1 MFLLAI
7 MKGLVALV
15 TGAASGL
22 GKATAE
28 RFVAQGAQ
36 VVLCDLPTSA
46 GNEVAS
52 KLGSNAVFSPVDVTS
67 EEDVKNALSLAKK
80 QFGKLDVA
88 VNCAGIGV
96 AFRTFNFSKKRAHEL
111 EQFKRVINVNLIG
124 TFNVCRL
131 ACELLA
137 ENNPNVDKQRGVI
150 INTASVAAFDGQIG
164 QVAYS
169 ASKAGIAGM
178 TLPMARDLA
187 SMGVRVC
194 TVAPGLFDTPLLAS
208 LPERVRTM
216 LAETVPNP
224 SRLGKPEEFA
234 QLVQAIIENPMLNGE
249 VIRLDGAIR
258 MMP

>member
-1 MFLLAI
+1 
-7 MKGLVALV
+7 MKSLVALV

-28 RFVAQGAQ
+28 RFIAQGAQ
-36 VVLCDLPTSA
+36 VVLCDLPSSA
-46 GNEVAS
+46 GKELAS
-52 KLGSNAVFSPVDVTS
+52 QLGTNAVFSPIDVTS
-67 EEDVKNALSLAKK
+67 EEDVKNALHLTKQ

-96 AFRTFNFSKKRAHEL
+96 AFRTFNFTKKRVHEL
-111 EQFKRVINVNLIG
+111 EQFKRVIMVNLIG

-131 ACELLA
+131 ACELFSYN
-137 ENNPNVDKQRGVI
+137 EPNADNQRGVI
-150 INTASVAAFDGQIG
+150 VNTASVAAFDGQIG
-164 QVAYS
+164 QVAYA

-187 SMGVRVC
+187 SMGVRVN
-194 TVAPGLFDTPLLAS
+194 TIAPGLFDTPLLAS
-208 LPERVRTM
+208 LPEKVRTM

-234 QLVQAIIENPMLNGE
+234 HLVQAIVENPMLNGE